1 MGTRTRAQIPIKTA
15 SRSWTSSRRSP
26 RSGPE
31 RRAPPAVASFG
42 SGTTVRSPPMSPC
55 SARGPL
61 MPAPWAPRRPP
72 VRRRWPSAACTKPD
86 GSTRALTT
94 PRVMGYLSGG
104 GDPPT
109 WTAFTVGTIP
119 TGGTSD
125 YSNDLWVADVDG
137 DGFADIIHASK
148 TANAITWYKNPCT
161 ATPCTPTTGWT
172 AFTVDAAATGVTSL
186 AFADLDLDGRLDIVA
201 NSSTATAG
209 VVWYQNNGGNPVT
222 WTKRTLTTT
231 AGATGVVVANL
242 NSNGDRAP
250 DIIASGTSGAGTID
264 RWLNSLDHSNIRF
277 QVRTWSQGDNTCS
290 APTGSFLGPDGSAGT
305 YYTATSETL
314 RVANNQCLQYRAS
327 FFTTIAGMNPN
338 IESVTV
344 SYDRSYF

>member
-1 MGTRTRAQIPIKTA
+1 SPSGGVFWLRNDGTGSPDVPVFGTRSIDACTLGSA
-15 SRSWTSSRRSP
+15 STT
-26 RSGPE
+26 GPTTG
-31 RRAPPAVASFG
+31 AAGDLNNDGVIDVVAGWPF
-42 SGTTVRSPPMSPC
+42 TT
-55 SARGPL
+55 
-61 MPAPWAPRRPP
+61 
-72 VRRRWPSAACTKPD
+72 AACTKPD

-109 WTAFTVGTIP
+109 WTSFTVATIP
-119 TGGTSD
+119 TGGSSD

-148 TANAITWYKNPCT
+148 TANTITWYKNPCT
-161 ATPCTPTTGWT
+161 ATPCATATITAPGAWT
-172 AFTVDAAATGVTSL
+172 AFTIDAAATGVPSP
-186 AFADLDLDGRLDIVA
+186 AFADLALDGRVDIVA

-264 RWLNSLDHSNIRF
+264 RALTPPAPSNHPL
-277 QVRTWSQGDNTCS
+277 QVRNWS
-290 APTGSFLGPDGSAGT
+290 
-305 YYTATSETL
+305 
-314 RVANNQCLQYRAS
+314 
-327 FFTTIAGMNPN
+327 
-338 IESVTV
+338 
-344 SYDRSYF
+344 